1 MYKCS
6 LEPLTGK
13 QVTDVKLTL
22 SPQSAAL
29 DDHAVLEQ
37 VGIQEDTG
45 IHFSPNYPSYLHG
58 MLIIDVHLKV
68 YWIPAEDKFEASNV
82 PLYEQEE
89 ESEGKGK
96 AVEK

>member
-45 IHFSPNYPSYLHG
+45 ILFSPNYPSYLHG
-58 MLIIDVHLKV
+58 ILII
-68 YWIPAEDKFEASNV
+68 N
-82 PLYEQEE
+82 
-89 ESEGKGK
+89 GN
-96 AVEK
+96 